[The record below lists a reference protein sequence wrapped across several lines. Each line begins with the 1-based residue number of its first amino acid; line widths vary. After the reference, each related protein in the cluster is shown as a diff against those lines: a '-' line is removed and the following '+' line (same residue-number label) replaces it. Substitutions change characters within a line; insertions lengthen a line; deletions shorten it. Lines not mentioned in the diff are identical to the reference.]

1 MPNHAAPHTRKNP
14 LKLFYCKGF
23 LSTEIS
29 GQSHWSILQADGHF
43 LAQKNQDTS
52 SLPGTF
58 VTCDQQRSV
67 LSMYDGDRSGVQAY
81 SPYGHHS
88 RTDDLLSLLAFNGE
102 RPDVVTGHYHLGK
115 GYRQFNPM
123 MMRFCSPDSWS
134 PFGAGG
140 LNAYAYCAGDPIN
153 RSDPTGHF
161 WGIGK
166 FFRRLF
172 GMKPK
177 APKVAPVNPVAKI
190 TTSPDSRAGSAMPK
204 GVVTGGD
211 AIPFEKL
218 YTDHDIAVQFQLFE
232 QIEGARNLPLAK
244 NNRYV
249 QSHGS
254 SKDVLAAQRYGESLN
269 KQRNLLNEHARA
281 LTLDKLTDDLDAV
294 NKRMLGA
301 GSSKDLMIQD
311 VLVAEV
317 RRRVG

>member
-1 MPNHAAPHTRKNP
+1 MSNHAAHHARKNS
-14 LKLFYCKGF
+14 LKRFYCKGF
-23 LSTEIS
+23 LSTEIN
-29 GQSHWSILQADGHF
+29 GQSSWSILQADGHF
-43 LAQKNQDTS
+43 LAQKKQDTS
-52 SLPGTF
+52 SLSSTF

-67 LSMYDGDRSGVQAY
+67 LSMYDGDRLGGQAY

-88 RTDDLLSLLAFNGE
+88 RADGLLSLLAFNGE
-102 RPDVVTGHYHLGK
+102 RPDEVTGHYHLGK
-115 GYRQFNPM
+115 GYRQFNPV

-140 LNAYAYCAGDPIN
+140 LNAYSYCAGDPTN
-153 RSDPTGHF
+153 RNDPTGHF

-166 FFRRLF
+166 FARRVF

-177 APKVAPVNPVAKI
+177 APKVAPVSPAAKI
-190 TTSPDSRAGSAMPK
+190 TTIPDSRAGSASPK

-211 AIPFEKL
+211 AIPLEKL
-218 YTDHDIAVQFQLFE
+218 FTDYEIAEQYQLFE
-232 QIEGARNLPLAK
+232 QIGVSRNLPLAK
-244 NNRYV
+244 NNRYM

-254 SKDVLAAQRYGESLN
+254 SKDVQAAQRYGESLN
-269 KQRNLLNEHARA
+269 KQRNLVNEHARA
-281 LTLDKLTDDLDAV
+281 LTLDKLTHELDAV